1 MEVFQAQQNKP
12 ALEELIDDNEE
23 YKSTFEKSAFF
34 DEHCDTFSSEFDV
47 NRPLVVTNPK
57 SLFVLS
63 EQKIDVD
70 SIYDNQT
77 SKVNKTRFGALPTK
91 LEKTNMPVTFHK
103 KIKSS
108 GYSAAP
114 GSLKYT
120 SKVKQ
125 KAKEQKSPVL
135 VQISC
140 DFYSKPLPM
149 SI

>member
-1 MEVFQAQQNKP
+1 MIFEENHGNFQ
-12 ALEELIDDNEE
+12 
-23 YKSTFEKSAFF
+23 
-34 DEHCDTFSSEFDV
+34 SEFDV
-47 NRPLVVTNPK
+47 NKPLVVTDPK

-63 EQKIDVD
+63 EQKIEVE

-125 KAKEQKSPVL
+125 KAK
-135 VQISC
+135 
-140 DFYSKPLPM
+140 D
-149 SI
+149 